1 MSGASR
7 KGCGSARLRA
17 GESVAQRLPPHT
29 QHLPHRLRPAAL
41 LPALSPSPHLQ
52 SPRRQPRCRSR
63 GGAHRL
69 AQGAKARRESGRGG
83 GDAAAVQVRG
93 GRRRVGHVDEPVAYV
108 WLTLEPVGPP
118 PPSPRAGAGRCALA
132 EQVGHLAAGG
142 SHKRLGRA
150 GVPRAA
156 LKVHDGLWR
165 SGGGGREV
173 ARGAIGTGGW
183 RGSASAGRM
192 PDRRDPP
199 QRRGTCGAQ
208 AEDVSWTRPRDD
220 AVRGLPAGQAR
231 RTFGRS
237 PPRGRAGLRPP
248 APRRRLP

>member
-29 QHLPHRLRPAAL
+29 QHLPHRVRPAAL

-93 GRRRVGHVDEPVAYV
+93 GRRRVGQVDEPVAYV

-173 ARGAIGTGGW
+173 ARGYWHGGVEGFCKCGADA
-183 RGSASAGRM
+183 RSARPSATARHL
-192 PDRRDPP
+192 
-199 QRRGTCGAQ
+199 RGTNRGRVV
-208 AEDVSWTRPRDD
+208 DTSSGRRRPR
-220 AVRGLPAGQAR
+220 ATR
-231 RTFGRS
+231 RPGEAHFWPV
-237 PPRGRAGLRPP
+237 PPKRTRRPP
-248 APRRRLP
+248 PSSAAA